1 MAADPLCSL
10 SFTAL
15 VAKSKGRFWE
25 RTTLPPS
32 DPPPKT
38 AAMAKNC
45 WLVKQEPEAYS
56 WADLKKDGSTH
67 WTGVRNYQARNNLRA
82 MKKGDY
88 VLFYHSV
95 SDKEVVGIARV
106 AREQYP
112 DPTAKEGD
120 WSAVDLAPFKDLKVP
135 VTLDSIKADPAMKNM
150 LLLRN
155 SRLSVMP
162 VAPEQFKRILEL
174 GGTKV

>member
-1 MAADPLCSL
+1 
-10 SFTAL
+10 
-15 VAKSKGRFWE
+15 
-25 RTTLPPS
+25 
-32 DPPPKT
+32 
-38 AAMAKNC
+38 MAKNC

-56 WADLKKDGSTH
+56 WADLKKDGSTR
-67 WTGVRNYQARNNLRA
+67 WTGVRNFQARNNLRA

-95 SDKEVVGIARV
+95 SEKQVVGIARV
-106 AREQYP
+106 EREQYP

-120 WSAVDLAPFKDLKVP
+120 WSSVDLAPHKDLKVP
-135 VTLDSIKADPAMKNM
+135 VTLDAIKADGTLREM
-150 LLLRN
+150 LLVRH

-162 VAPEQFKRILEL
+162 VTKEQFERILEL